1 MEKVVEDPVSRSV
14 IEKVIQNKSIN
25 SPPSGY
31 NPTTV
36 SDRLKAFAYNV
47 PPSWMTDANAR
58 KAASWSPDSLF
69 TVPLFTAD
77 KIYRQPYFP
86 SVREKK
92 ELFKNS
98 QITILPLDKEYVEKL
113 LLLLTLQQNF
123 YKEHDKGV
131 SRYLEAEQLFT
142 GAAQDKALSCDF
154 LLHRV
159 SRCLTHGLTKVNLY
173 DAMPQNGDSPVY
185 VPFRDFIPRY
195 ITSAAILIQGTK
207 PHEPTALT
215 TMEYLEMKKSI

>member
-1 MEKVVEDPVSRSV
+1 MGTSFVKRPLLLACFAILSFLVSAQNETLVIGQVFDRFTQQPVSGATVRFINTSISTTTGNEGYFILKSVSRASKLTIIANGYKTFTLRIKGRSALGIDIWLSPLSPSKIPMEKVTEDPVSRSV
-14 IEKVIQNKSIN
+14 IQRVIQNKSLN

-47 PPSWMTDANAR
+47 PPNWMTDANAR

-92 ELFKNS
+92 ELFKNIKN
-98 QITILPLDKEYVEKL
+98 Q
-113 LLLLTLQQNF
+113 LTL
-123 YKEHDKGV
+123 
-131 SRYLEAEQLFT
+131 T
-142 GAAQDKALSCDF
+142 
-154 LLHRV
+154 
-159 SRCLTHGLTKVNLY
+159 
-173 DAMPQNGDSPVY
+173 
-185 VPFRDFIPRY
+185 
-195 ITSAAILIQGTK
+195 
-207 PHEPTALT
+207 
-215 TMEYLEMKKSI
+215 